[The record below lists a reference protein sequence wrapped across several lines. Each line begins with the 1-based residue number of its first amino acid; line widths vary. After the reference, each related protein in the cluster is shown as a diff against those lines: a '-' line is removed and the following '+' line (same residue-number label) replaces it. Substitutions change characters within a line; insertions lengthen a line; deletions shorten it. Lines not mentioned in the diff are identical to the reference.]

1 MGIEI
6 PDEQNG
12 VQYGQPEQ
20 LEEGS
25 LSSRPSIFLVGSPSV
40 GKRAILTRLLSLDAE
55 DNSLSSSEITCHGW
69 TIDTKYYTAEVCVWM
84 SHLCEKTSEHAHS
97 LSKHCDALVMVF
109 DLSNPSSFEVLQD
122 WVSEVDLHKF
132 EILLCI
138 GNKADLLPSHP
149 AHAEYR
155 RKLQKY
161 GESSSDPHP
170 EFWNYGIDRSEGCGL
185 LNEDEETSQEI
196 QIQRSCLE
204 WCNKNNIEYIEACA
218 INDGFDKCLSI
229 DGDSQGINR
238 IREAL
243 YAHMWPGMVIKS
255 QSKSAGIPVLPKEE
269 FSDDDSEYEIEYE
282 LLSNGSAEPW
292 DGVEDPWVAVNN
304 GTQDIHVTDERE
316 NIQESQNVH
325 VEQPSNIQV
334 QKQNVCTSFL
344 QRNGS
349 VSQTPMLSVHDEDHA
364 EATTSLVSSTIEQG
378 ELEERTE
385 CSLEDA
391 ENRGRREHAFDDL
404 EQLMHEM
411 ARMRENL
418 RLIPDPLR
426 KEMAGRLAMKMASIF
441 SDDEE
446 NDGLD

>member
-6 PDEQNG
+6 PDAQNG
-12 VQYGQPEQ
+12 VQDGQPEQ
-20 LEEGS
+20 QEDGS
-25 LSSRPSIFLVGSPSV
+25 LSSRPSIFIVGSPSV
-40 GKRAILTRLLSLDAE
+40 GKRAILTRLVSLDAE
-55 DNSLSSSEITCHGW
+55 DITLSSSEITCHGW
-69 TIDTKYYTAEVCVWM
+69 TIDTKYYTADVCVWM
-84 SHLCEKTSEHAHS
+84 AHLCDKASENARS

-109 DLSNPSSFEVLQD
+109 DLSNSSSFEVLQD
-122 WVSEVDLHKF
+122 WVSEVDLHMF
-132 EILLCI
+132 EILLCV

-155 RKLQKY
+155 RKVQKR

-170 EFWNYGIDRSEGCGL
+170 EFWDYGIDRSEGCSL
-185 LNEDEETSQEI
+185 LNEDDETSEE
-196 QIQRSCLE
+196 IQRSCIE
-204 WCNKNNIEYIEACA
+204 WCNQNNIEYIEACA

-229 DGDSQGINR
+229 NGDSQGINR
-238 IREAL
+238 IQEAL
-243 YAHMWPGMVIKS
+243 TAHMWPGMVIKS
-255 QSKSAGIPVLPKEE
+255 QSKSTGMPVSPKKQE

-304 GTQDIHVTDERE
+304 GTQDIHITDERE
-316 NIQESQNVH
+316 NIHESQNVP
-325 VEQPSNIQV
+325 VEQPSNIQA
-334 QKQNVCTSFL
+334 QEQNACASIL
-344 QRNGS
+344 ESNGS
-349 VSQTPMLSVHDEDHA
+349 VSQTPVLSIHDGNHS
-364 EATTSLVSSTIEQG
+364 EATTSLISIVTEQG

-385 CSLEDA
+385 HSIEDS
-391 ENRGRREHAFDDL
+391 ETRERREPAFDDL

-446 NDGLD
+446 NEDLD

>member
-20 LEEGS
+20 QEDGS
-25 LSSRPSIFLVGSPSV
+25 LSSRPSIFVVGSPNV
-40 GKRAILTRLLSLDAE
+40 GKHAILTRLVSLDAE
-55 DNSLSSSEITCHGW
+55 EITLSSSEITCHGW
-69 TIDTKYYTAEVCVWM
+69 TIDTKYYTADVCVWM
-84 SHLCEKTSEHAHS
+84 AHLCEKTSEHARS

-109 DLSNPSSFEVLQD
+109 DLSNRSSFEVLQD

-149 AHAEYR
+149 SHAEYR
-155 RKLQKY
+155 RKLQKC

-170 EFWNYGIDRSEGCGL
+170 EFWNYGIDRSEGCSL
-185 LNEDEETSQEI
+185 LNEDEETSEE
-196 QIQRSCLE
+196 IQRSCLE
-204 WCNKNNIEYIEACA
+204 WCNQNNIEYIEACA
-218 INDGFDKCLSI
+218 INDRFDKCLSI
-229 DGDSQGINR
+229 NGDSQGINR
-238 IREAL
+238 IQEAL

-255 QSKSAGIPVLPKEE
+255 QSKLAGIPVSPKKEE

-316 NIQESQNVH
+316 NIQESQNVP
-325 VEQPSNIQV
+325 VEQSSEIQV
-334 QKQNVCTSFL
+334 QKQDACTSIL

-349 VSQTPMLSVHDEDHA
+349 VSQTSVLSVHDENHS
-364 EATTSLVSSTIEQG
+364 EATTSSISSITEQG
-378 ELEERTE
+378 ESEERTE
-385 CSLEDA
+385 CSVEDA
-391 ENRGRREHAFDDL
+391 ETRERREHTFDDL

-418 RLIPDPLR
+418 RLMPDPLR

-446 NDGLD
+446 NEDLD

>member
-20 LEEGS
+20 QEDGS
-25 LSSRPSIFLVGSPSV
+25 LSSRPSIFVVGSPNV
-40 GKRAILTRLLSLDAE
+40 GKHAILTRLVSLDAE
-55 DNSLSSSEITCHGW
+55 EITLSSSEITCHGW
-69 TIDTKYYTAEVCVWM
+69 TIDTKYYTADVCVWM
-84 SHLCEKTSEHAHS
+84 AHLCEKTSEHARS

-109 DLSNPSSFEVLQD
+109 DLSNRSSFEVLQD

-149 AHAEYR
+149 SHAEYR
-155 RKLQKY
+155 RKLQKC

-170 EFWNYGIDRSEGCGL
+170 EFWNYGIDRSEGCSL
-185 LNEDEETSQEI
+185 LNEDEETSEE
-196 QIQRSCLE
+196 IQRSCLE
-204 WCNKNNIEYIEACA
+204 WCNQNNIEYIEACA
-218 INDGFDKCLSI
+218 INDRFDKCLSI
-229 DGDSQGINR
+229 NGDSQGINR
-238 IREAL
+238 IQEAL

-255 QSKSAGIPVLPKEE
+255 QSKLAGIPVSPKKEE

-316 NIQESQNVH
+316 NIQESQNVP
-325 VEQPSNIQV
+325 VEQSSEIQV
-334 QKQNVCTSFL
+334 QKQDACTSIL

-349 VSQTPMLSVHDEDHA
+349 VSQTSVLSVHDENHS
-364 EATTSLVSSTIEQG
+364 EATTSLISSITEQG
-378 ELEERTE
+378 ESEERTE
-385 CSLEDA
+385 CSVEDA
-391 ENRGRREHAFDDL
+391 ETRERREHTFDDL

-418 RLIPDPLR
+418 RLMPDPLR
-426 KEMAGRLAMKMASIF
+426 KEMAGRLAMKMASVF

-446 NDGLD
+446 NEDLD